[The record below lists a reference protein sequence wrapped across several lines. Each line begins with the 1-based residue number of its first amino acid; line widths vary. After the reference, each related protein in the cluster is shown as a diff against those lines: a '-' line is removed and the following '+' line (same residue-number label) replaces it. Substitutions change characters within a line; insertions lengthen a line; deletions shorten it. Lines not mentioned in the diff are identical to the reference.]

1 MTIKSANVIINNY
14 NYTIL
19 IITHSKLNVNSFLKG
34 SFKIEKIINLFKSNL
49 LEKQAFNDIFKCNE
63 LTSEYGLTL
72 HEEDVKEI
80 ITTRNVALEKSGRI
94 EFNGQIINKII
105 TTFCDSPYISQNN
118 YSDTINELVEI
129 FYNYKNETLDYI
141 SDDELI
147 EIMKEYFD
155 NYCQGSLELLEGKV
169 LYKIADNIRNGVK
182 DYTNLDSEKD

>member
-1 MTIKSANVIINNY
+1 MD
-14 NYTIL
+14 
-19 IITHSKLNVNSFLKG
+19 
-34 SFKIEKIINLFKSNL
+34 EIINLFQEGSL
-49 LEKQAFNDIFKCNE
+49 DKQVFNDILKCNE
-63 LTSEYGLTL
+63 LTHEYGLRL
-72 HEEDVKEI
+72 NEDDIKEI
-80 ITTRNVALEKSGRI
+80 INTRNLALEKSGRI
-94 EFNGQIINKII
+94 EFDGQIVDKII
-105 TTFCDSPYISQNN
+105 MAFCNSPYISQYN

-141 SDDELI
+141 GDNELI

>member
-1 MTIKSANVIINNY
+1 MNEIM
-14 NYTIL
+14 
-19 IITHSKLNVNSFLKG
+19 
-34 SFKIEKIINLFKSNL
+34 NLFGNNS
-49 LEKQAFNDIFKCNE
+49 LEKQVFNEILSCNDFT
-63 LTSEYGLTL
+63 LEYGLTL
-72 HEEDVKEI
+72 KEEDAREI
-80 ITTRNVALEKSGRI
+80 IKTRNIALEKSGRI

-105 TTFCDSPYISQNN
+105 TAFCDSPYISQCN

-141 SDDELI
+141 GDDELI

>member
-1 MTIKSANVIINNY
+1 MN
-14 NYTIL
+14 
-19 IITHSKLNVNSFLKG
+19 
-34 SFKIEKIINLFKSNL
+34 EIINLFGSNA
-49 LEKQAFNDIFKCNE
+49 LEKQVFNDIVKCNE
-63 LTSEYGLTL
+63 FTIEYGLTL

-80 ITTRNVALEKSGRI
+80 LKTRNVALEKSGRI
-94 EFNGQIINKII
+94 EFNGQIMNKII
-105 TTFCDSPYISQNN
+105 RRFCDSTYISQYN

-182 DYTNLDSEKD
+182 DYTNIDSEKD

>member
-1 MTIKSANVIINNY
+1 MK
-14 NYTIL
+14 
-19 IITHSKLNVNSFLKG
+19 
-34 SFKIEKIINLFKSNL
+34 EIINLFESNL
-49 LEKQAFNDIFKCNE
+49 LEKQIYNDISKCNE
-63 LTSEYGLTL
+63 LTTEYGLML
-72 HEEDVKEI
+72 QEEDVKEI
-80 ITTRNVALEKSGRI
+80 IKTRNIALEKSGRI

-105 TTFCDSPYISQNN
+105 MIFCDSPYISQHN

-141 SDDELI
+141 SDDELM
-147 EIMKEYFD
+147 EIMKEHFD